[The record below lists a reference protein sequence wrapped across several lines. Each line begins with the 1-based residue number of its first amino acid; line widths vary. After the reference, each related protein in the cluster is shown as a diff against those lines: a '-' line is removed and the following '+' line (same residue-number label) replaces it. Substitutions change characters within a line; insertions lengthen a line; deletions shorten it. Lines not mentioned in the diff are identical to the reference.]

1 MVSACMHAKGQLLLI
16 RIEAPST
23 YLGQF
28 GTERRVELVR
38 RVERAQV
45 VGGEFRQPVLV
56 GDVLGERAVAGVR
69 EGRLVHGFER
79 REASLMLHLWGIA
92 AERGRAVVSACMQ
105 GQGRAEALR
114 VAERS
119 IKVRQGPSRSNVN
132 QWQSEAIDETHLLR
146 TLEQ

>member
-1 MVSACMHAKGQLLLI
+1 MGK
-16 RIEAPST
+16 RRRRR
-23 YLGQF
+23 
-28 GTERRVELVR
+28 ER
-38 RVERAQV
+38 
-45 VGGEFRQPVLV
+45 
-56 GDVLGERAVAGVR
+56 
-69 EGRLVHGFER
+69 VHGFER

-132 QWQSEAIDETHLLR
+132 QWQSEAIDETHLCARGGLTGGLEVGSGLVQLR
-146 TLEQ
+146 DFGLKFEAHLPN

>member
-1 MVSACMHAKGQLLLI
+1 M
-16 RIEAPST
+16 
-23 YLGQF
+23 
-28 GTERRVELVR
+28 
-38 RVERAQV
+38 

-119 IKVRQGPSRSNVN
+119 IGPSRSNVN
-132 QWQSEAIDETHLLR
+132 QWQSVAIDETHLCARGGLTGGLEVGSGLVQLR
-146 TLEQ
+146 DFGLKFEAHLPN

>member
-1 MVSACMHAKGQLLLI
+1 M
-16 RIEAPST
+16 
-23 YLGQF
+23 
-28 GTERRVELVR
+28 
-38 RVERAQV
+38 

-69 EGRLVHGFER
+69 EGRLVHCLER

-114 VAERS
+114 VAER
-119 IKVRQGPSRSNVN
+119 
-132 QWQSEAIDETHLLR
+132 
-146 TLEQ
+146 